1 MEIRNGFLNTYPF
14 TMESNKITL
23 APLFPSKL
31 HQDKLRTKP
40 KQSSLLL
47 TFSDPFL
54 EASHNEFKAFKEW
67 ILNIQDEAE
76 SLTSHPVAKALIQKF
91 CHFFSKEIPT
101 GLPLEGDF
109 QHHIDLI
116 PNSVLP
122 NKLTNRMNPKETM
135 EIERQAEE
143 LMSKGQ
149 IYESLS
155 PSDVLALLVP
165 KTDGGIRMHV
175 DSRAI
180 NKITI
185 QYRYHIPKLEYML
198 DEFHGSQVFTKI
210 DLRCGYYQ
218 IQNRE
223 GDEWKTTFKTK
234 RGLYDWLVMPS
245 GLSDAPSTFKRLMNQ
260 VFRMYM
266 GRFVLVYFN
275 DILIYSKSEQEH
287 QDYLTQVMLV
297 LEREKLFGNIKKMCL
312 SHS

>member
-1 MEIRNGFLNTYPF
+1 
-14 TMESNKITL
+14 
-23 APLFPSKL
+23 
-31 HQDKLRTKP
+31 
-40 KQSSLLL
+40 
-47 TFSDPFL
+47 
-54 EASHNEFKAFKEW
+54 
-67 ILNIQDEAE
+67 
-76 SLTSHPVAKALIQKF
+76 
-91 CHFFSKEIPT
+91 
-101 GLPLEGDF
+101 
-109 QHHIDLI
+109 
-116 PNSVLP
+116 
-122 NKLTNRMNPKETM
+122 
-135 EIERQAEE
+135 
-143 LMSKGQ
+143 
-149 IYESLS
+149 
-155 PSDVLALLVP
+155 
-165 KTDGGIRMHV
+165 
-175 DSRAI
+175 
-180 NKITI
+180 
-185 QYRYHIPKLEYML
+185 ML

-218 IQNRE
+218 IPNRE